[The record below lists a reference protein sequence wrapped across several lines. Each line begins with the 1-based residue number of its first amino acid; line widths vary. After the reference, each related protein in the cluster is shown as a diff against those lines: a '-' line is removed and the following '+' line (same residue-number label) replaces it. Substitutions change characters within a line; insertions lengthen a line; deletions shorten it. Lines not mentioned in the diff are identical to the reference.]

1 MPDGPPGTS
10 NSVQFSSAAPVAF
23 GGSLVHSLNVF
34 IALGGRDAEV
44 RPRRDGDT
52 GDGDAG
58 GGLSF
63 WAQTRSSFIPQ
74 PAFAPQLSSS
84 SVTVQSLAPAVLQ
97 VLSASVK
104 FACLLHSEKGPV
116 ADFNLAPTHTEQP
129 GSFQLL
135 FQPGSWVS
143 EQHFTWS
150 RAAGHGQHARKR
162 ATGWMRCKRTANSP
176 SSSLG
181 PGIAA
186 SHLSWFSG
194 RVDPH
199 TTGAVGDGLDGGG
212 EGRGGEGDEGGD
224 AGGSGGGGDGLGVE
238 GDGDGGGGE
247 GGDDGGSGGGGDGG
261 GGEGDGG
268 EGEGGGEGGLGLGL
282 GKEGGLGF
290 AFKSVQGE
298 VPLGSNTVEP
308 GRPSRATSYTPACG
322 TSTVIL
328 NEDGFDL
335 KKTSLVDG
343 STPTAESSVGAKGA
357 RATTPGRSHGG
368 DDGGDDGGSGGGG
381 DGLGVEGDGDG
392 GGGEG
397 GGDGGSGGGG
407 DDGGCDG
414 DGDAA
419 GPKSRTAA

>member
-1 MPDGPPGTS
+1 
-10 NSVQFSSAAPVAF
+10 
-23 GGSLVHSLNVF
+23 
-34 IALGGRDAEV
+34 
-44 RPRRDGDT
+44 
-52 GDGDAG
+52 
-58 GGLSF
+58 
-63 WAQTRSSFIPQ
+63 
-74 PAFAPQLSSS
+74 
-84 SVTVQSLAPAVLQ
+84 
-97 VLSASVK
+97 
-104 FACLLHSEKGPV
+104 
-116 ADFNLAPTHTEQP
+116 
-129 GSFQLL
+129 
-135 FQPGSWVS
+135 
-143 EQHFTWS
+143 
-150 RAAGHGQHARKR
+150 
-162 ATGWMRCKRTANSP
+162 MRCKRTANSP

-181 PGIAA
+181 PGIIAA
-186 SHLSWFSG
+186 LHLTWSAG

-224 AGGSGGGGDGLGVE
+224 
-238 GDGDGGGGE
+238 
-247 GGDDGGSGGGGDGG
+247 DGGSGSGGDGG

-419 GPKSRTAA
+419 EPKSRTAA